1 MSSFLCVEKMIL
13 AYLHVMH
20 YTLLSL
26 RTWEQEL
33 IAIFECFPLDKF
45 YILEDKLLLAKNTKN
60 KNKQKD
66 Q

>member
-1 MSSFLCVEKMIL
+1 MFI
-13 AYLHVMH
+13 AYLHVMN
-20 YTLLSL
+20 YTLPPSL

-45 YILEDKLLLAKNTKN
+45 YMLEDKLLLAKNTKK

-66 Q
+66 

>member
-1 MSSFLCVEKMIL
+1 MFI
-13 AYLHVMH
+13 AYLHVMN
-20 YTLLSL
+20 YTLPPSL

-45 YILEDKLLLAKNTKN
+45 YMLEDKLLLAKNTKN

-66 Q
+66 

>member
-1 MSSFLCVEKMIL
+1 
-13 AYLHVMH
+13 MH

-45 YILEDKLLLAKNTKN
+45 YMLEDKLLLAKNTKN